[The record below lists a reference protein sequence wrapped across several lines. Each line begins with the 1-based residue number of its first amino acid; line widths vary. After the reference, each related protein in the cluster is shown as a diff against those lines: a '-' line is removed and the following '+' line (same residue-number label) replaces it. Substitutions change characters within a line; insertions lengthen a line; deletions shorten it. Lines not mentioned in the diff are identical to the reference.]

1 MGYIGSRTRFCQS
14 DTSSKT
20 ASVTRLIRSADTF
33 RPYTSSRWARMSR
46 VDKPAAYSPMVR
58 RENSP
63 PDCFLILLTAIRPV
77 DPGLAFLDQLRLE
90 TAIHCPAV
98 ETQFR

>member
-1 MGYIGSRTRFCQS
+1 VNDLVIHP
-14 DTSSKT
+14 
-20 ASVTRLIRSADTF
+20 I
-33 RPYTSSRWARMSR
+33 
-46 VDKPAAYSPMVR
+46 
-58 RENSP
+58 
-63 PDCFLILLTAIRPV
+63 

>member
-1 MGYIGSRTRFCQS
+1 MSTDITGGQ
-14 DTSSKT
+14 
-20 ASVTRLIRSADTF
+20 
-33 RPYTSSRWARMSR
+33 ARR
-46 VDKPAAYSPMVR
+46 IKPDDPIIY
-58 RENSP
+58 
-63 PDCFLILLTAIRPV
+63 PV